1 MLPPKGMATNKKLG
15 AIHGTLVLLAASS
28 FLVFGCRPPGPTA
41 LLQGERAIR
50 EGNLEVAVEQLQKAT
65 RLLPKNAQAWNHLG
79 LAYHGS
85 RQPAQ
90 ALRAYRQALA
100 CDYKLAAAHY
110 NLGCLH
116 LEQNDPAAAVDQL
129 TSYTLLQ
136 PKWADGWLKLGEA
149 QLSLRRLDLAEKSFK
164 TALELRPRHPEAL
177 NGLGIIALQRRR
189 PQDAFNHFNLALA
202 QSPSYGP
209 ALLNLAVVAQQN
221 LYNRPLALQRY
232 RQYLAIQPRPANWE
246 EVAALANQLEM
257 ELNPTA
263 AKTNLAATPTNPAT
277 RSPTTAAAAV
287 GGVPRTSQSP
297 SASGSRSA
305 PSSSPPT
312 TNRILVAS
320 KASAPESTRTMPLAS
335 NRTQEI
341 EVTRLADEPLIRP
354 AQEVSLSPPT
364 QPGALDDRGETAP
377 SPLAGTKPD
386 SKTDKRGLMA
396 RLIPFGG
403 KPKPGTDT
411 TTSVP
416 SSEVAFNGR
425 SPEGAVDTNVG
436 RPAPPPIKRYAYRTP
451 SKPPVGK
458 RRDAE
463 PYFAEGVKAQKAG
476 RLSQAVAAYA
486 TATQTDPSYFEAY
499 YNQGLAAYELGN
511 WKQCLVVYEFALA
524 LQPDSRDARY
534 NFALALKQANYF
546 VDAAEELV
554 KLLKEDP
561 REARA
566 HLSLANLYA
575 QQLNNPKLARGHYL
589 KLLELEPHHP
599 RAGEIRYWLATN
611 P

>member
-1 MLPPKGMATNKKLG
+1 MLPPNRMVTNKKLG
-15 AIHGTLVLLAASS
+15 ALQGTALLLAAGS
-28 FLVFGCRPPGPTA
+28 FLVFGCRPPGPAA

-85 RQPAQ
+85 RQPAE

-116 LEQNDPAAAVDQL
+116 LEQNDAAAAVDQL

-136 PKWADGWLKLGEA
+136 PKWAEGWLKLGEA

-202 QSPSYGP
+202 QSPTYGP
-209 ALLNLAVVAQQN
+209 AVLNLAIVAQQSF
-221 LYNRPLALQRY
+221 YNRPLALQRY

-246 EVAALANQLEM
+246 AVAVLANQLEA
-257 ELNPTA
+257 ELNPPSANPAHTNLVATPA
-263 AKTNLAATPTNPAT
+263 AKTNLAARNPAT
-277 RSPTTAAAAV
+277 AAAPG
-287 GGVPRTSQSP
+287 GGVPRASQSA
-297 SASGSRSA
+297 SATGSRSA
-305 PSSSPPT
+305 PSSSPPN
-312 TNRILVAS
+312 TNPILVAS
-320 KASAPESTRTMPLAS
+320 KASTPESIRSTPSGS
-335 NRTQEI
+335 NKSQEV
-341 EVTRLADEPLIRP
+341 EVTRLTDEPVIRP
-354 AQEVSLSPPT
+354 AQEVSLAPPT

-377 SPLAGTKPD
+377 SPLAGAKPE
-386 SKTDKRGLMA
+386 SKTDKRGLIS

-403 KPKPGTDT
+403 KQKPGTET
-411 TTSVP
+411 ATSPP

-425 SPEGAVDTNVG
+425 SPEGAVDTNAL
-436 RPAPPPIKRYAYRTP
+436 RPAPPPIERYAYRSP
-451 SKPPVGK
+451 SKPGAGR

-476 RLSQAVAAYA
+476 RLAQAVAAYA
-486 TATQTDPSYFEAY
+486 TATQMKS
-499 YNQGLAAYELGN
+499 
-511 WKQCLVVYEFALA
+511 W
-524 LQPDSRDARY
+524 
-534 NFALALKQANYF
+534 
-546 VDAAEELV
+546 
-554 KLLKEDP
+554 
-561 REARA
+561 
-566 HLSLANLYA
+566 
-575 QQLNNPKLARGHYL
+575 
-589 KLLELEPHHP
+589 
-599 RAGEIRYWLATN
+599 
-611 P
+611 